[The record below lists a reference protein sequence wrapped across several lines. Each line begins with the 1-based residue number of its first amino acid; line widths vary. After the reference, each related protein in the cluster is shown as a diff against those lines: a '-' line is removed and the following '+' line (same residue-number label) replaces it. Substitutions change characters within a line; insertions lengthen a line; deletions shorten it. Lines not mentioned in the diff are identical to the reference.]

1 MMQTVSFTANGFAVS
16 VTNGVVNGFAKI
28 QAYRTFL
35 GKIMAERE
43 GAYFHLYGQSSAEVN
58 DPRGILDKRQRAI
71 VTAVSDGF
79 SDGLARLSVKEFLP
93 TLVNGVVSLTANP
106 LYGTVA
112 AYREEKSRLFHG
124 LKMHIGERKSG
135 KRRKRVKKVTAWTRR
150 YEEV

>member
-1 MMQTVSFTANGFAVS
+1 
-16 VTNGVVNGFAKI
+16 
-28 QAYRTFL
+28 
-35 GKIMAERE
+35 
-43 GAYFHLYGQSSAEVN
+43 VN
-58 DPRGILDKRQRAI
+58 DPQGRLDKRQRAI